1 MVKPLTFSGLGCLPV
16 GILDA
21 AIEPADSTEE
31 SLGETSAQP
40 VALLQELSKFEE
52 LSTIFCTSLKAF
64 FMLLFGNISIVSL
77 IKSFT
82 SSKFSSMLLRF
93 VFSSAIGVGV
103 TGMTNLSPF
112 HRTNNLSLF
121 GIF

>member
-1 MVKPLTFSGLGCLPV
+1 MVKLLTFSGLGCLLV

-31 SLGETSAQP
+31 NLGRDISAQP

-77 IKSFT
+77 VKSFT
-82 SSKFSSMLLRF
+82 SSKFSSMLLKICHYLEIFDRNLQH
-93 VFSSAIGVGV
+93 AIPLLCVA
-103 TGMTNLSPF
+103 
-112 HRTNNLSLF
+112 
-121 GIF
+121 